1 VTVALLG
8 ALVGTG
14 VMLLAR
20 ALRPHRPS
28 LEAAFAALDR
38 RGLSVLDQPA
48 GTSWQRATSSLGTR
62 LSSGRPLPRRVAA
75 DLRVTGRNPEQLAV
89 EQLLTAATG
98 CGVPLAMAVLL
109 VAAGVTPPTATL
121 LLASGVF
128 GLLGWF
134 TPRLLLRDRARS
146 RRAAFVHVLSGYLD
160 LVTVVLAGGAGVE
173 TALQAAAEAGDG
185 WAVGEL
191 RGALVRARSLRRSP
205 WDEFA
210 ELGRDLAVPEL
221 VELAASVRLAGE
233 QGARIRSS
241 LAARAAS
248 LRGHQ
253 LARVEA
259 EAQSATERMAL
270 PTVLLFLG
278 FLVFIGYPA
287 VAQLLGGGL

>member
-1 VTVALLG
+1 MTIALLG
-8 ALVGTG
+8 ALVGAG
-14 VMLLAR
+14 LLLVR
-20 ALRPHRPS
+20 RGIRPPRPS
-28 LEAAFAALDR
+28 LEASFAALGQ
-38 RGLSVLDQPA
+38 RGRTVLDQPPGA
-48 GTSWQRATSSLGTR
+48 GWRGASSDLGARLAAVRSWPERTD
-62 LSSGRPLPRRVAA
+62 A
-75 DLRVTGRNPEQLAV
+75 DLRVSGRTREQLAV
-89 EQLLTAATG
+89 EQVGAAAAG
-98 CGVPLAMAVLL
+98 VGVPLGMGLVLTL
-109 VAAGVTPPTATL
+109 GGVVPPTATL
-121 LLASGVF
+121 LVAAATF
-128 GLLGWF
+128 GALGWF
-134 TPRLLLRDRARS
+134 LPVLLLRDRARA

-160 LVTVVLAGGAGVE
+160 LVTIVLAGGAGVE

-185 WAVGEL
+185 WVAAEL

-210 ELGRDLAVPEL
+210 DLGRALAIPEL

-259 EAQSATERMAL
+259 DAQSATERMAL